1 MPRIFLTASV
11 RLRSQWPS
19 EGDPSGR
26 VAENRDP
33 DTVDTDNRPRIFYRS
48 AKILTRTS
56 AKVAKAACADVAGCW
71 LRNGLELDHLR
82 SGKCDAQHLGP
93 EVHEHCRI
101 AVLGADHGT
110 EAVPIMADSIAHGVR
125 HYSDGW
131 RLVEGT
137 SWEGPRGAG
146 AARSH
151 ASSVR
156 PLGRAGA
163 PLPEVQLTRG
173 PGAPESLR
181 VPTPNTHA
189 ARTRPGFQGRKELSA
204 FVAYSRHLQ
213 RIGEEGSRKKARS

>member
-1 MPRIFLTASV
+1 MSP
-11 RLRSQWPS
+11 
-19 EGDPSGR
+19 
-26 VAENRDP
+26 
-33 DTVDTDNRPRIFYRS
+33 
-48 AKILTRTS
+48 
-56 AKVAKAACADVAGCW
+56 GCW

-110 EAVPIMADSIAHGVR
+110 EAVPIMADSIAHGVAR

-131 RLVEGT
+131 QLVEGT

-163 PLPEVQLTRG
+163 AHCPKSMRGRPVPLWVRG
-173 PGAPESLR
+173 LPHFDQMTVGIADVATDLVLVAFRRRQELSTPGAPIGVHGLD
-181 VPTPNTHA
+181 VFDPDI
-189 ARTRPGFQGRKELSA
+189 ELDSA
-204 FVAYSRHLQ
+204 T
-213 RIGEEGSRKKARS
+213 